1 MFSQICKIA
10 VLFFNFLALSFL
22 AYGQGS
28 PINIGIYMNSNT
40 DSSEISQ
47 VATSKLETRIINIIN
62 INGVTS
68 KVSAS
73 RINKDD
79 LSDIIETMARGVV
92 CVPIFEIYEKKIA
105 DTHLERIHVVDAS
118 LTLKVQYIH
127 EDIIFNTMQLQLQG
141 SGSSYDQAI
150 NNIIRN
156 LRGRSNDVSR
166 FLAETR
172 ERVTLYYDENC
183 NSIIEQARQL
193 DKLDRPL
200 KAIQLLWPIP
210 REVNCYEEVK
220 DMSIDLYR
228 KYINKKCQVDLLK
241 SKTLFASNQFRAG
254 LKVLQEIDPSS
265 ICYEETLQLIAKI
278 EADVDSQSA
287 EDRGL
292 VELYLK
298 ETAKENAELKRDER
312 SIYMQKAV
320 GRANQSIFQQNFIE
334 KVNDN

>member
-1 MFSQICKIA
+1 MYFQ
-10 VLFFNFLALSFL
+10 FFRKAGLLLILAAGSFL

-28 PINIGIYMNSNT
+28 AINIGIYMNSGQ
-40 DSSEISQ
+40 DSSEISKI
-47 VATSKLETRIINIIN
+47 AASKLETRIINIIN
-62 INGVTS
+62 VNGVTS

-79 LSDIIETMARGVV
+79 LSDLIETMARGVV
-92 CVPIFEIYEKKIA
+92 CVPIFEIYDKNIA

-127 EDIIFNTMQLQLQG
+127 EDIIFNTLQMQLQG
-141 SGSSYDQAI
+141 SGRSYDQAI

-156 LRGRSNDVSR
+156 LRGRSNNVSK
-166 FLAETR
+166 FLNETR
-172 ERVTLYYDENC
+172 ERVTNYYDENC
-183 NSIIEQARQL
+183 SSIIEQARQL

-210 REVNCYEEVK
+210 REVDCYEEVK
-220 DMSIDLYR
+220 DMSIDLYM
-228 KYINKKCQVDLLK
+228 KYINKQCQIDLLK
-241 SKTLFASNQFRAG
+241 SKTLFASNHFREG
-254 LKVLQEIDPSS
+254 LEVLQKIDPSS

-287 EDRGL
+287 ENRGL

-298 ETAKENAELKRDER
+298 ETAKEDAELKRDER
-312 SIYMQKAV
+312 SIYMQQAV
-320 GRANQSIFQQNFIE
+320 GRANQSVFQQNFIE
-334 KVNDN
+334 KVNDK